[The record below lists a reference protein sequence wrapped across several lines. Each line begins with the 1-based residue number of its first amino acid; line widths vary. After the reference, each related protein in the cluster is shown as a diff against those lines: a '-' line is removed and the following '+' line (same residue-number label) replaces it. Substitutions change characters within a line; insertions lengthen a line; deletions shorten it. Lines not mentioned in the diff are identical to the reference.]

1 MILSLGL
8 IILLGLCLN
17 AILVKFRIPSLIAYI
32 LTGILLGPYV
42 LDMLDPDLLNISADL
57 RRIALI
63 VILLRAGLTLD
74 IKDLKIVGRGAI
86 LLSFL
91 PATIEIIAVAFLS
104 TWLFSISFVE
114 GLILGSVVAAVSPA
128 VVVPRMIELI
138 EKKRGTK
145 KSIPQMVLAASS
157 IDDIYVIVL
166 FSIFIQLQLTQTFYI
181 IDILLFPLSII
192 LGVLS
197 GVIIGI
203 FLVCIFKKFHMRDTV
218 KVLIIFGVAFI
229 LSFIEDYLTGIIPYS
244 SLLGVLALGIVI
256 LKTYPILAERL
267 TQKFS
272 KIWVFSEMLLFVL
285 IGALVNLSVIKTI
298 GISSVVLIVLAM
310 IIRFGSVFISTFK
323 LNLNLKERVF
333 VFFSYLPKATVQA
346 AIGAIPLSLGIP
358 GGEIILGISVLS
370 IFITAPAGAILID
383 LTQEKLLT
391 TEN

>member
-42 LDMLDPDLLNISADL
+42 IDMLDPDLLNISADL

-157 IDDIYVIVL
+157 VDDIYVIVL

-197 GVIIGI
+197 GIIIGI
-203 FLVCIFKKFHMRDTV
+203 FLVRIFKKFHMRDTV